1 MKFKKTSKIFKII
14 FVLFFTI
21 AFSLS
26 GFGGNVNAQSSNT
39 SARFGG
45 GNEQRITINLSNSA
59 INIGAGNFTIEFW
72 VKIAGVSA
80 GAACSGGNDVF
91 TNGGL
96 IIDRDIWG
104 PGNFGDFG
112 ISVMSDR
119 RLAFSINNGSTGV
132 TACSAQLALN
142 TWYYIAA
149 VKSGNS
155 ISIHV
160 NGTLSQTKN
169 WSGNSN
175 LSYNFSHTF
184 DPACPN
190 PCQDPTFVIGAE
202 KHRVGYNFNGFLDEL
217 RISNIARSIS
227 PVNSPFSVDGNTV
240 ALYRF
245 EGNSASATGNFN
257 GVASGISYP
266 ADVPFTVQQTPTPT
280 QPPATQT
287 PTPTQ
292 PPATQAPTQA
302 PPQSTAQPTSTQ
314 TPAQQMGSTTTPT
327 TQPTNDANEESNND
341 EQNDSA
347 VVENSNESGNTP
359 TPTLNSEQNNSDKA
373 SDQKEDYNPIWMF
386 IIIGLGILGI
396 VIGSILIFLFWK
408 KRKREKKLQEQFQG
422 QNPTVNQ
429 NSTTIN

>member
-1 MKFKKTSKIFKII
+1 MKFKKTAKIFKII
-14 FVLFFTI
+14 FVFFFTI
-21 AFSLS
+21 TFSLS

-59 INIGAGNFTIEFW
+59 INIGASNFTIEFW

-160 NGTLSQTKN
+160 NGTLSQTRN

-217 RISNIARSIS
+217 RISNIARTIS
-227 PVNSPFSVDGNTV
+227 PVNSPFSEDGNTV

-266 ADVPFTVQQTPTPT
+266 ADVPFTAQQTPAPA
-280 QPPATQT
+280 QPPATQAPTQAPPQSTAQPTSTQT
-287 PTPTQ
+287 PAPAQ

-314 TPAQQMGSTTTPT
+314 TPAQQPGSTTTPT

-341 EQNDSA
+341 EQNDNA
-347 VVENSNESGNTP
+347 VDENSNESGNTP
-359 TPTLNSEQNNSDKA
+359 TPTLNSEQNNSDEV
-373 SDQKEDYNPIWMF
+373 SDQKEDDNPIWMF

-396 VIGSILIFLFWK
+396 VIASILIFLLRRK
-408 KRKREKKLQEQFQG
+408 IKREKKLQE
-422 QNPTVNQ
+422 
-429 NSTTIN
+429 